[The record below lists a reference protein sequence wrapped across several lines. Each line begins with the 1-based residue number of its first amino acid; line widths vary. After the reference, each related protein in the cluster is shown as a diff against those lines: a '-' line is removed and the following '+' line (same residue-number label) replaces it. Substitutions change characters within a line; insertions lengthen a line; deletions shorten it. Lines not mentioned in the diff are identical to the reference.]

1 MTLFSYFITL
11 VVLAAG
17 VLAYLGWRD
26 WVAHRA
32 QAQPRWRSSLT
43 LAALVLLL
51 TTTLLFVGYA
61 GHNAAIGGDR
71 GGSPISLFCIR
82 SGNYLSLGAILL
94 SLGGKGHGRWL
105 ALTGGCFIFV
115 LWFAQ
120 GMSL

>member
-11 VVLAAG
+11 IVLAAG
-17 VLAYLGWRD
+17 ALAYLGWRD
-26 WVAHRA
+26 WVAKRA
-32 QAQPRWRSSLT
+32 QSQPRWRNILT
-43 LAALVLLL
+43 LAALVLLS

-71 GGSPISLFCIR
+71 GGNAISLLCIR

-94 SLGGKGHGRWL
+94 SLGGRGRGRWL
-105 ALTGGCFIFV
+105 ILIGGCCIFV